1 MHVLYFHKH
10 FFTSSLFTDYRSYE
24 MARRLL
30 ARGHS
35 VTVVCGDGPKSGNEL
50 TGKPVA
56 TIRRG
61 VVDGINI
68 IELSFPCSNYDSFP
82 KRGWCYLRYAWCC
95 GKLALWLKYDLLFAA
110 SPSLSAGIP
119 GVVMKLFRNKP
130 FVLEVPSLVP
140 QQSGEKRV
148 GKNFFILKAMAI
160 LEWLSCRSADALV
173 TLPDNAGRLS
183 RLAARARTRTER
195 DIDQE
200 KLDDHFVGFLEQK
213 VILHGHA
220 KNRGSA
226 LIYKT
231 PHDVETTL

>member
-35 VTVVCGDGPKSGNEL
+35 VTVVCGDGLNCGNEL
-50 TGKPVA
+50 PGKPDSTV
-56 TIRRG
+56 RGG

-68 IELSFPCSNYDSFP
+68 IELNFPCSAYDSFP
-82 KRGWCYLRYAWCC
+82 KRAWCFLRYAWCC
-95 GKLALWLKYDLLFAA
+95 VKLALWARYDLLFAA

-119 GVVMKLFRNKP
+119 GVVMKIFRNKP
-130 FVLEVPSLVP
+130 FVLAVPSLLP
-140 QQSGEKRV
+140 EQPGDKRV
-148 GKNFFILKAMAI
+148 RKNFFIVKATDL
-160 LEWLSCRSADALV
+160 LEWLSRRSADALV
-173 TLPDNAGRLS
+173 TLPDNAGRLN

-200 KLDDHFVGFLEQK
+200 KRDDHFVGFLEQK
-213 VILHGHA
+213 VILHGHT
-220 KNRGSA
+220 KNRGAA
-226 LIYKT
+226 LLYKT
-231 PHDVETTL
+231 PQDIEKTL